1 MDHFR
6 NNHRLE
12 HSVMD
17 PDRDHEEDEH
27 DHVPE
32 DEERLRGH
40 EVGEESLGECV
51 KLVTRADEDERG
63 QEDVDDGVVGD
74 QDQHP
79 ARVGA
84 QEDVVLSDQH
94 LYVKTTNP
102 GEEARVSRSHEARDV
117 AKQRKADDRQEGDI
131 GMDLVAVQLVS
142 ETTRNERTEV
152 ILR

>member
-1 MDHFR
+1 MDCFR
-6 NNHRLE
+6 NNRRLE

-17 PDRDHEEDEH
+17 PDGDHEEDEH

-40 EVGEESLGECV
+40 EVGEESLGEGV
-51 KLVTRADEDERG
+51 ELVTGADEDERG

-79 ARVGA
+79 AGVGA

-94 LYVKTTNP
+94 LDVKTTNP
-102 GEEARVSRSHEARDV
+102 GEEARVSRPHEAGDV
-117 AKQRKADDRQEGDI
+117 AKQREADNREEGDI

-142 ETTRNERTEV
+142 ARNLTV